1 MENNNIL
8 NDVGADDDEDSVP
21 DDDID
26 EEEDM
31 EDEDEEES
39 EGDDDDDD
47 RVARRHDGV
56 LEGNVAEPLEPG
68 KARRLATDADIVRS
82 IENIG
87 CGVSRVVYIV
97 RCSST
102 KHFYI
107 FGSLTCL
114 LLRALTQCHF
124 LFL

>member
-39 EGDDDDDD
+39 EGDDDDD

-82 IENIG
+82 IEIIG
-87 CGVSRVVYIV
+87 CGVSRVVV
-97 RCSST
+97 FRSFVV
-102 KHFYI
+102 HPQNI
-107 FGSLTCL
+107 FIYLVLSRAFCCL
-114 LLRALTQCHF
+114 R
-124 LFL
+124 